1 MYRLL
6 TACVWIALAAI
17 AGAQSQPSTR
27 PVGALRMA
35 VINAD
40 LDRVVELLG
49 AGVGVDFRDED
60 GATALHYAAAFN
72 RRKIVELLLSRGA
85 EIDARDAEDRTP
97 LHLAAF
103 GGCADTTL
111 LLLERGAD
119 AHAVDTGGF
128 TPLHAA
134 GGNREEG
141 RRGTARIVRLLIE
154 RGDADVNAVS
164 GETGATPLHVAA
176 SSNNPAVADALL
188 DAGAEIDATDD
199 AGRTPLH
206 VAAACGWHET
216 VQVLLDRKAAIAIR
230 DGSDRLP
237 SDLAE
242 ANGHADIAKTLRNAA
257 AKGPL

>member
-1 MYRLL
+1 MYRLC
-6 TACVWIALAAI
+6 TACLWIALAAVA
-17 AGAQSQPSTR
+17 AGQTQPSTR

-40 LDRVVELLG
+40 LDRVVELLDT
-49 AGVGVDFRDED
+49 GVDVDFRDED

-72 RRKIVELLLSRGA
+72 RRKVAELLLERGA
-85 EIDARDAEDRTP
+85 QIDARDADDRTP
-97 LHLAAF
+97 LHLSAF

-164 GETGATPLHVAA
+164 TETGATPLHVAV
-176 SSNNPAVADALL
+176 SSNNVAVAAALL
-188 DAGAEIDATDD
+188 DAGAQIDATDD

-216 VQVLLDRKAAIAIR
+216 VQLLIDRKATIIVR
-230 DGSDRLP
+230 DGAEKLP
-237 SDLAE
+237 AELAE
-242 ANGHADIAKTLRNAA
+242 ENGHEAVAKLLRAAA
-257 AKGPL
+257 AKGPV